1 MTCFRLT
8 CVWQRAIGIA
18 LRDHGLQS
26 WPTQIEKVKQLYNQ
40 ILVRHGVMLVGPSG
54 GGKTT
59 IRNVLQRALVV
70 LPTMLAEDVIDIS
83 GLMDKRKL
91 SLLQVCV

>member
-1 MTCFRLT
+1 M
-8 CVWQRAIGIA
+8 
-18 LRDHGLQS
+18 
-26 WPTQIEKVKQLYNQ
+26 KQLYNQ

-91 SLLQVCV
+91 SLLQVRVTSALCTALSAANLLTR

>member
-1 MTCFRLT
+1 
-8 CVWQRAIGIA
+8 
-18 LRDHGLQS
+18 
-26 WPTQIEKVKQLYNQ
+26 
-40 ILVRHGVMLVGPSG
+40 MLVGPSG

-91 SLLQVCV
+91 SLLQVRV

>member
-1 MTCFRLT
+1 
-8 CVWQRAIGIA
+8 
-18 LRDHGLQS
+18 
-26 WPTQIEKVKQLYNQ
+26 
-40 ILVRHGVMLVGPSG
+40 MLVGPSG

-91 SLLQVCV
+91 SLLQVRVTSAPCVSLSAANLLTC